1 MQEKKKRRAHATNYL
16 IENKNKYIL
25 RYPEED
31 LVKIL
36 KDSGYHSEEWEET
49 DPEEEWPITQSAV
62 VEDDEIIEEA
72 IKQKSSSI
80 YIHNKWWRSPALL
93 RLLHDRID
101 PTVELLKK
109 KPLTLKHKI
118 RTFRHEDEKIEKTD
132 KNKILLLEAQ
142 KIASQ
147 VYKDG
152 IKEIYKLTVD
162 ALKKNDSYET
172 DKYISSLSH
181 ISNIITTA
189 AKHQPHQQ
197 PQQSQQPPPQ
207 PLHQSNDSSKIFC
220 LYCYGP
226 HWLTERAL
234 ALELFFYNF
243 YQIG

>member
-1 MQEKKKRRAHATNYL
+1 MYKKNHEPNIEKPEKK
-16 IENKNKYIL
+16 
-25 RYPEED
+25 
-31 LVKIL
+31 
-36 KDSGYHSEEWEET
+36 
-49 DPEEEWPITQSAV
+49 
-62 VEDDEIIEEA
+62 
-72 IKQKSSSI
+72 
-80 YIHNKWWRSPALL
+80 
-93 RLLHDRID
+93 
-101 PTVELLKK
+101 
-109 KPLTLKHKI
+109 
-118 RTFRHEDEKIEKTD
+118 
-132 KNKILLLEAQ
+132 AQ

-189 AKHQPHQQ
+189 AKHQQ
-197 PQQSQQPPPQ
+197 PQQSQQQPLQ
-207 PLHQSNDSSKIFC
+207 PLHQSSDSSKIFC

>member
-109 KPLTLKHKI
+109 KPLTLKRKRAQSSQSRYNTSNVPPIGVPNKI
-118 RTFRHEDEKIEKTD
+118 KTFRHEDEKIEKTD

-189 AKHQPHQQ
+189 AKHQPYQQ
-197 PQQSQQPPPQ
+197 PQQLQQQPLQ
-207 PLHQSNDSSKIFC
+207 PLHQSSI
-220 LYCYGP
+220 Y
-226 HWLTERAL
+226 
-234 ALELFFYNF
+234 
-243 YQIG
+243 

>member
-1 MQEKKKRRAHATNYL
+1 MYKKNYEPNIEK
-16 IENKNKYIL
+16 
-25 RYPEED
+25 
-31 LVKIL
+31 
-36 KDSGYHSEEWEET
+36 SE
-49 DPEEEWPITQSAV
+49 
-62 VEDDEIIEEA
+62 
-72 IKQKSSSI
+72 KS
-80 YIHNKWWRSPALL
+80 
-93 RLLHDRID
+93 
-101 PTVELLKK
+101 
-109 KPLTLKHKI
+109 

-162 ALKKNDSYET
+162 VLKKNDSYET

>member
-109 KPLTLKHKI
+109 KPLTLKRKRAQSSQSRYNTSNVPPI
-118 RTFRHEDEKIEKTD
+118 GVPK
-132 KNKILLLEAQ
+132 AQ

-189 AKHQPHQQ
+189 AKHQPYQQ
-197 PQQSQQPPPQ
+197 PQQLQQQPLQ
-207 PLHQSNDSSKIFC
+207 PLHQSSDSSKIFC

>member
-109 KPLTLKHKI
+109 KPLTLKRKRAQSSQSRYNTSNVPPI
-118 RTFRHEDEKIEKTD
+118 GVPSWCLNQDALEQFNYSNVNIPVYDYNTDNQDNSDNDIEDENNNE
-132 KNKILLLEAQ
+132 E
-142 KIASQ
+142 
-147 VYKDG
+147 
-152 IKEIYKLTVD
+152 EIQNRT
-162 ALKKNDSYET
+162 N
-172 DKYISSLSH
+172 SS
-181 ISNIITTA
+181 
-189 AKHQPHQQ
+189 
-197 PQQSQQPPPQ
+197 
-207 PLHQSNDSSKIFC
+207 
-220 LYCYGP
+220 
-226 HWLTERAL
+226 
-234 ALELFFYNF
+234 
-243 YQIG
+243 